1 MTISCAVIE
10 DEPLA
15 RDVLTGFI
23 NEIES
28 LELKA
33 VFKNGLEA
41 HQHLTEDHIPLLF
54 ADIEMPKL
62 KGNEL
67 PKSLPYN
74 PYIIFTTAYS
84 QYALESFDFNTID
97 YLTKPIAFP
106 RFLKAVNKALEFTGE
121 TTGNEAQ
128 AKTDNDADASNEGKT
143 SERNY
148 LFLKFNHYYQ
158 KINLNN
164 ILWIEGLGDYQKIIT
179 GDHFYFYYST
189 LKELAAELPQKHF
202 LRVHQ
207 SYIVNLNQVDGFQG
221 NRLFIGDHEI
231 MIGRRYQ
238 DYVKSVLGV
247 E

>member
-1 MTISCAVIE
+1 MAISCAVIE

-23 NEIES
+23 DEMES

-33 VFKNGLEA
+33 TFKNGLEA
-41 HQHLTEDHIPLLF
+41 YQHLVEDNIPLLF
-54 ADIEMPKL
+54 VDIEMPKL

-84 QYALESFDFNTID
+84 EYALESFDFHTID

-106 RFLKAVNKALEFTGE
+106 RFLKAVNKVLHFTGQTQAQEESSQSSSSPE
-121 TTGNEAQ
+121 TPIDQNF
-128 AKTDNDADASNEGKT
+128 
-143 SERNY
+143 

-158 KINLNN
+158 KIYLNQ

-179 GDHFYFYYST
+179 GDNAYFYYST
-189 LKELAAELPQKHF
+189 LKELAGQLPEKNF

-207 SYIVNLNQVDGFQG
+207 SYIVNLDHVDGFQG
-221 NRLFIGDHEI
+221 NRLFIGDNEI

-238 DYVKSVLGV
+238 DQVKQILGV
-247 E
+247 Q

>member
-15 RDVLTGFI
+15 RDVITGYI

-41 HQHLTEDHIPLLF
+41 YQHLTEDHIPLLF

-84 QYALESFDFNTID
+84 EYALESFDFHTID

-121 TTGNEAQ
+121 ATE
-128 AKTDNDADASNEGKT
+128 NDAPAESNITDSGSNEEKQAG
-143 SERNY
+143 RDY

-158 KINLNN
+158 KINLDN

-179 GDHFYFYYST
+179 ADNFYFYYST
-189 LKELAAELPQKHF
+189 LKELASELPRKNF

-221 NRLFIGDHEI
+221 NRLFIDEHEI

-238 DYVKSVLGV
+238 DYVKAVLGV
-247 E
+247 Q